1 MPRKIWKAKYSKI
14 KSLGGELMEENS
26 KRIFETIRKMET
38 HQSLERLE
46 ANILRLGALTDDVEQ
61 ALKDQYKLIGR
72 ALVAARTGLD
82 LSNLSV
88 PEEKIVLAVSE
99 YVGLQKR
106 NGKNSQ
112 RTLEQLKNRGL
123 IGAAEVSVMKSKP
136 TQGFEVLH
144 DADKEELSYERII
157 LDHPDYFTPRAIW
170 YARNTLELGNSTEK
184 PPAAADNPTQGR
196 CELLISWLSD
206 RSTQNEGAIPA
217 FTNDEAASAVGMDD
231 MQRFGRV
238 QGNIQSRVDFA
249 CYACGLPPLG
259 LTAENPF
266 PDAWSQQERSW
277 AFPISDMQK
286 AAKQRIWKT
295 SDFDSIRKKTLE
307 LPAGASGI
315 WKQELAENEQSV
327 RDWALGFGDLNAFD
341 GSVETKPT
349 HTLSSPYWIFVCNP
363 KKWAIDRFLEQKI
376 EIDSWGVREA
386 DVPKI
391 AQGQLG
397 YIRVGVD
404 RRTEIERDGRAKLDA
419 GIYALVEVVSEPYEA
434 AGADA
439 EFWADGEKPVTGRP
453 TVKIRYLQTFPD
465 ILVTIE
471 DLRRRAPGISK
482 LVLDGFQARS
492 FPIPSEDFHAI
503 AAQLNLGERNVDQR
517 AVPKDDLDVD
527 VSELEK
533 RYLNAAPEVKE
544 RTSRYI
550 ERGTVGETVKKANEY
565 KCQICDA
572 LGKNPLGFRKPNGVA
587 YVEAHHVM
595 PVSKLQIGSLN
606 ASNIMTVCANHHRQ
620 LHYGGIVVQIEEK
633 TFDLVIDQSQVRI
646 PRLRHPSI
654 RVG

>member
-1 MPRKIWKAKYSKI
+1 
-14 KSLGGELMEENS
+14 MEEQD
-26 KRIFETIRKMET
+26 RARVFETIRKMET

-46 ANILRLGALTDDVEQ
+46 ANIRRLGALTDDVEK
-61 ALKDQYKLIGR
+61 ALKDQYKSIGR
-72 ALVAARTGLD
+72 ALVASRTGLD
-82 LSNLSV
+82 LSSLSE

-136 TQGFEVLH
+136 TQGFEVLQ
-144 DADKEELSYERII
+144 DADKEELSYEQII
-157 LDHPDYFTPRAIW
+157 LEHPDYFTPRAIW
-170 YARNTLELGNSTEK
+170 YARKTLGRGNPTDK
-184 PPAAADNPTQGR
+184 PPAASDIPTQGR

-206 RSTQNEGAIPA
+206 RSSQNGGAIPA
-217 FTNDEAASAVGMDD
+217 YTNEEAASAVGMDN

-259 LTAENPF
+259 LTAESPF
-266 PDAWSQQERSW
+266 PDAWNQQERNW
-277 AFPISDMQK
+277 AFPIAEMQY
-286 AAKQRIWKT
+286 AAKQRLWQT
-295 SDFDSIRKKTLE
+295 PDFDNVRRKTLE
-307 LPAGASGI
+307 LQAGASGI

-327 RDWALGFGDLNAFD
+327 RDWALGFVDPNPLV
-341 GSVETKPT
+341 GSDEAKPSR
-349 HTLSSPYWIFVCNP
+349 TLSSPYWIFVCNP

-376 EIDSWGVREA
+376 ELDTWGVRES
-386 DVPKI
+386 DVPNI

-439 EFWADGEKPVTGRP
+439 EFWANGEKPLPGRP

-465 ILVTIE
+465 IFVKIE

-482 LVLDGFQARS
+482 FVLDGFQARS
-492 FPIPSEDFHAI
+492 FPISSEDFHAI
-503 AAQLNLGERNVDQR
+503 AALLNLDERDVDQR
-517 AVPKDDLDVD
+517 VVPKDDLDGD

-533 RYLNAAPEVKE
+533 RYLHAAPEVKE

-572 LGKNPLGFRKPNGVA
+572 LGKNPRGFTKTNGVH

-595 PVSKLQIGSLN
+595 PVSSLQIGSLG

-620 LHYGGIVVQIEEK
+620 LHYGGVVVEIEET
-633 TFDLVIDQSQVRI
+633 TFNLIIDKSQVSI
-646 PRLRHPSI
+646 PRLRLPSASA
-654 RVG
+654 G